1 MKERLENIFDDI
13 AETKHEIMCFT
24 EVLNDYKE
32 FCYLNDNTEWENK
45 FIILIKIAES
55 LYNDFEKKLNSFDEF
70 IKTLPKGGKHNDD

>member
-1 MKERLENIFDDI
+1 MKVKLENIFDDI

-45 FIILIKIAES
+45 FIILIKIAE
-55 LYNDFEKKLNSFDEF
+55 
-70 IKTLPKGGKHNDD
+70 P

>member
-1 MKERLENIFDDI
+1 
-13 AETKHEIMCFT
+13 MCFT

-55 LYNDFEKKLNSFDEF
+55 LYNDFEKKLNAFDEF